1 MATRSTI
8 AKLGKDGIIKAVYC
22 HSDGYLEYNGK
33 ILNEY
38 YKDESKVDEL
48 LAHGDI
54 STLDQN
60 IGEKLP
66 FNDYMLFHEKKQCR
80 FYHRD
85 RGEDLMFNEF
95 ESDIEYLEWA
105 NEVANG
111 FIYLYAYGAWYVYDS
126 FAVRCYGEPTNKFVE
141 LEEALY
147 EHSTAYRG
155 F

>member
-22 HSDGYLEYNGK
+22 HYDGYLEYNGK

-38 YKDESKVDEL
+38 YRDESKVDEL

-54 STLDQN
+54 SSLNKN
-60 IGEKLP
+60 IGIKLN
-66 FNDYMLFHEKKQCR
+66 FNDYKLFRALEQCK

-85 RGEDLMFNEF
+85 RDEDLMFNEF
-95 ESDIEYLEWA
+95 ESDIDYVDWA

-111 FIYLYAYGAWYVYDS
+111 FIYLYAHGGWYVFDNAFVKCYDK
-126 FAVRCYGEPTNKFVE
+126 PTYKFE
-141 LEEALY
+141 DLEAALY
-147 EHSTAYRG
+147 EKV
-155 F
+155 

>member
-1 MATRSTI
+1 MSTRSTI

-22 HSDGYLEYNGK
+22 HHDGYLEYNGK
-33 ILNEY
+33 MLNEH

-54 STLDQN
+54 SSLNEN
-60 IGEKLP
+60 IGVKLD
-66 FNDYMLFHEKKQCR
+66 FYDYKLFYENEQCK

-95 ESDIEYLEWA
+95 ESDIEYIEWA
-105 NEVANG
+105 EGVANG
-111 FIYLYAYGAWYVYDS
+111 FIYLYAYGAWYIYDNG
-126 FAVRCYGEPTNKFVE
+126 FVRCYDEPTYKFEE

-147 EHSTAYRG
+147 EVV
-155 F
+155 

>member
-22 HSDGYLEYNGK
+22 HSDGYLEHNGK
-33 ILNEY
+33 ILNEH

-54 STLDQN
+54 SSLNKN
-60 IGEKLP
+60 IGVKID
-66 FNDYMLFHEKKQCR
+66 FNDYKLRAKNKQCR

-85 RGEDLMFNEF
+85 RGEDFMFNEF
-95 ESDIEYLEWA
+95 ESDIEYIEWA
-105 NEVANG
+105 KDSCNAEY
-111 FIYLYAYGAWYVYDS
+111 IYMFAFGAWYVYDDY
-126 FAVRCYGEPTNKFVE
+126 VGKFIE

-147 EHSTAYRG
+147 EKA
-155 F
+155 

>member
-22 HSDGYLEYNGK
+22 HSDGYLEHNGK
-33 ILNEY
+33 VLNEY

-95 ESDIEYLEWA
+95 ESDIEYIEWA
-105 NEVANG
+105 KDSCNAEY
-111 FIYLYAYGAWYVYDS
+111 IYMFACGAWYVYDDY
-126 FAVRCYGEPTNKFVE
+126 VGKFIE

-147 EHSTAYRG
+147 EKA
-155 F
+155 

>member
-22 HSDGYLEYNGK
+22 HNDGYLDWNGK
-33 ILNEY
+33 MLNEH

-54 STLDQN
+54 SSLNKN

-66 FNDYMLFHEKKQCR
+66 FDDYKLFAEKEQCK

-95 ESDIEYLEWA
+95 ESDIEYIEWA
-105 NEVANG
+105 KDSCNAEY
-111 FIYLYAYGAWYVYDS
+111 IYMFAFGAWYVYDDDI
-126 FAVRCYGEPTNKFVE
+126 GKFIE

-147 EHSTAYRG
+147 EKA
-155 F
+155 

>member
-8 AKLGKDGIIKAVYC
+8 AKLSKDGIIKSVYC
-22 HSDGYLEYNGK
+22 HSDGYLEHNGK

-54 STLDQN
+54 SSLNEN
-60 IGEKLP
+60 IGVKLD
-66 FNDYMLFHEKKQCR
+66 FDDYMSFHEKKQCR

-95 ESDIEYLEWA
+95 ESDIEYIEYA
-105 NEVANG
+105 GDDANG

-126 FAVRCYGEPTNKFVE
+126 FAVRCYGEPTRKFVE
-141 LEEALY
+141 LEEAFY
-147 EHSTAYRG
+147 EKV
-155 F
+155 

>member
-54 STLDQN
+54 SVLNKN

-66 FNDYMLFHEKKQCR
+66 FDDYKLFAEKEQCR

-95 ESDIEYLEWA
+95 ESDIEYIEWE
-105 NEVANG
+105 NGVANG
-111 FIYLYAYGAWYVYDS
+111 FIYLYAYGYWYVYDNG
-126 FAVRCYGEPTNKFVE
+126 FVRCYGEPTNKFVE
-141 LEEALY
+141 LEDALY
-147 EHSTAYRG
+147 ETA
-155 F
+155 